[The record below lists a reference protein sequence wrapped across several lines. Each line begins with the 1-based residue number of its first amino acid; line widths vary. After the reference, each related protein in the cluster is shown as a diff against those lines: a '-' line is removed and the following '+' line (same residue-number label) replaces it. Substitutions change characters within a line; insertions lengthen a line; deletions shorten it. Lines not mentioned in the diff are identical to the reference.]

1 MDEKVFFQMLPN
13 IMEIDSN
20 FKTLEGKI
28 KIIPNFKGVKYNL
41 VLNYLNLNF
50 KILRCTWFDVT
61 SY

>member
-1 MDEKVFFQMLPN
+1 MLPN

-20 FKTLEGKI
+20 FKTLEKKI

-50 KILRCTWFDVT
+50 KILRCT
-61 SY
+61 